1 MVNKNDILNTV
12 RGQGL
17 VPLFYHDDPALC
29 AGITTAL
36 YEGGVRILE
45 FTNRGPGALSNFR
58 ILRKLIKDKLP
69 GMHLGIGTI
78 KNEQDA
84 TAFIEAGADF
94 IISPIVHTG
103 IAAITHAAG
112 LLWVPGCLTPTEIA
126 TAETTG
132 AKLVKVFPGSLVGPS
147 YISAIRDI
155 FPELL
160 FMPTG
165 GVDMTKESIS
175 SWFKA
180 GVVAVGMGS
189 KLITKEVLDKA
200 SYKALSAAAAEALAI
215 VHSVKN

>member
-1 MVNKNDILNTV
+1 MVNYKDILDTV
-12 RGQGL
+12 RSQGV
-17 VPLFYHDDPALC
+17 VPLFYHEDPALC
-29 AGITTAL
+29 TGITTAL

-45 FTNRGPGALSNFR
+45 FTNRGPEALANFR
-58 ILRKLIKDKLP
+58 IIRQLVNDKLP
-69 GMHLGIGTI
+69 GMYLGIGTI
-78 KNEQDA
+78 KSEQDA

-103 IAAITHAAG
+103 IAAITQAAG

-126 TAETTG
+126 IAESAG

-147 YISAIRDI
+147 YISAIKDI
-155 FPELL
+155 FPEIL

-165 GVDMTKESIS
+165 GVDLTKESIS
-175 SWFKA
+175 AWFKA
-180 GVVAVGMGS
+180 GVVAVGLGS

-200 SYKALSAAAAEALAI
+200 SYKALSETSAKALAI

>member
-1 MVNKNDILNTV
+1 MVNYKDILDTV
-12 RGQGL
+12 RSQGV
-17 VPLFYHDDPALC
+17 VPLFYHEDPALC
-29 AGITTAL
+29 TGITNAL

-45 FTNRGPGALSNFR
+45 FTNRGPEALANFR
-58 ILRKLIKDKLP
+58 IIRQLVNDKLP
-69 GMHLGIGTI
+69 GMYLGIGTI
-78 KNEQDA
+78 KSEQDA

-103 IAAITHAAG
+103 IAAITQAAG

-126 TAETTG
+126 IAESAG

-147 YISAIRDI
+147 YISAIKDI
-155 FPELL
+155 FPEIL

-165 GVDMTKESIS
+165 GVDLTKESIS
-175 SWFKA
+175 AWFKA
-180 GVVAVGMGS
+180 GVVAVGLGS

-200 SYKALSAAAAEALAI
+200 SYKALSETSAKALAI

>member
-1 MVNKNDILNTV
+1 MVNSTDILNTV
-12 RGQGL
+12 RSQGL
-17 VPLFYHDDPALC
+17 IPLFYHEDAALC
-29 AGITTAL
+29 SGITSAL

-45 FTNRGPGALSNFR
+45 FTNRGPKALSNFR
-58 ILRKLIKDKLP
+58 ILRQLVNDKLP
-69 GMHLGIGTI
+69 GMYLGIGTI
-78 KNEQDA
+78 KNEMDA
-84 TAFIEAGADF
+84 RAFIDAGADF

-103 IAAITHAAG
+103 IAAVTQAAG

-126 TAETTG
+126 VAETAG

-155 FPELL
+155 FPDLL

-175 SWFKA
+175 AWFKA
-180 GVVAVGMGS
+180 GVVAVGLGS
-189 KLITKEVLDKA
+189 KLITKEVLDKS
-200 SYKALSAAAAEALAI
+200 SYKALSEASAEALAI